1 MEVKNSNLTHEND
14 DSTYD
19 RNVEVKAFDDS
30 KLGVRGLMERGVT
43 KIPRMFYSGELNIIE
58 NSINNSMLSV
68 PIIDFKDIHID
79 PSRRVEGFFQVI
91 NHGIPINVLDETIN
105 GIRRFHEQD
114 PEVRKQFYNR
124 DMEKKVVYLS
134 TISLYR
140 DKFAN
145 WRDSVGCFMAPNPP
159 KYEELPKYLDIIIEY
174 SKKIKAL
181 GGTILELFSET
192 LGLDLS
198 YLKERNYLEGLFIQ
212 GHYYPP
218 CPEPELTMGTSEH
231 TDPSFMTIVLQEQLG
246 GLQVLRDNQWFDV
259 APVHGALVVNIGDL
273 LQLVSNDNFSSV
285 YHRVL
290 SNHKGPRVSV
300 AAFFGTSH
308 DLDKASSMI
317 YGPIKEL
324 VSEEN
329 PPIYRDISLAE
340 YMSHHLT
347 KGLDG
352 NSALHPFRL

>member
-1 MEVKNSNLTHEND
+1 MEVKTSNLTHETD

-19 RNVEVKAFDDS
+19 RNAEVKAFDDS

-43 KIPRMFYSGELNIIE
+43 KIPRMFYSGEANIIE

-68 PIIDFKDIHID
+68 PIIDLKDIHIY
-79 PSRRVEGFFQVI
+79 PSRRVEVINQIRTACKEWGFFKVI
-91 NHGIPINVLDETIN
+91 NHGIPINVLDETID

-124 DMEKKVVYLS
+124 DMEKKIVYLS

-145 WRDSVGCFMAPNPP
+145 WRDSVGCFMTPNPP
-159 KYEELPKYLDIIIEY
+159 KYEELPEVFRDIIIEY
-174 SKKIKAL
+174 SKKITTL

-198 YLKERNYLEGLFIQ
+198 YLKERNYLDGLFIQ

-259 APVHGALVVNIGDL
+259 APAHGGLVVNIGDL
-273 LQLVSNDNFSSV
+273 LQVSLF
-285 YHRVL
+285 
-290 SNHKGPRVSV
+290 KGRLYD
-300 AAFFGTSH
+300 FFF
-308 DLDKASSMI
+308 
-317 YGPIKEL
+317 
-324 VSEEN
+324 
-329 PPIYRDISLAE
+329 
-340 YMSHHLT
+340 LT
-347 KGLDG
+347 EKVR
-352 NSALHPFRL
+352 RLI